1 MKAKNNYYI
10 IARFYNYKL
19 EPKESL
25 FGSVKEL
32 LECQADGIKCS
43 LFGAATVI
51 SIYFKGGKA
60 QFAWN
65 GSGFRRTSHYD
76 GDMKNYGEFNDKF
89 CEFVES
95 GCILVNR
102 E

>member
-1 MKAKNNYYI
+1 MKNNYYI
-10 IARFYNYKL
+10 IARFYDYKL
-19 EPKESL
+19 KHHETL

-32 LECQADGIKCS
+32 LECQAGGIQNS

-51 SIYFKGGKA
+51 YIYFKSAKA

-76 GDMKNYGEFNDKF
+76 GGMKNYGAFNDKF
-89 CEFVES
+89 CEFGEE
-95 GCILVNR
+95 GCLLVDR